1 MSRKKLNIEQK
12 NTTKWDNSLRRIS
25 GWDQEKLAEAKI
37 MVVGAGALGN
47 EVIKNLT
54 LLNIGHLLIV
64 DFDTIEYSNL
74 SRSILFRSAD
84 CHKVKSTVAAER
96 VKEINPNV
104 KVQAMFGDIAYDI
117 GLGVFRRMDVVIG
130 CLDNR
135 VARLFINRHCYK
147 VGKAWVDGAIENLSG
162 QLDVFKAGIS
172 CYECQLKESDWEDI
186 RFRESCTD
194 VAKRNATYGRIP
206 TTPISASIIGAMQT
220 QEALKIYY
228 GNEKNSLAGQRFKYG
243 GMSNMM
249 LTYGAPPP
257 KSDCI
262 SHASWS
268 EIIEAPALSCQ
279 NSIAETL
286 EWLKKKFNTETV
298 KINLD
303 YNIATELYGE
313 KSEKS
318 HDILMPKFR
327 LSNEI
332 LSQYEQ
338 EPGEIIYAPLE
349 KQISCLDANF
359 PKLDMS
365 LQEAGIPPLQ
375 ILEVEVGDDILFVEL
390 TGDIEIINF
399 Q

>member
-25 GWDQEKLAEAKI
+25 GWDQEKLAQAKI

-54 LLNIGHLLIV
+54 LLNIGHLLII

-74 SRSILFRSAD
+74 SRSILYRSSD
-84 CHKVKSTVAAER
+84 CDKIKSTVAAER

-104 KVQAMFGDIAYDI
+104 KVQAMYGDIAYDI
-117 GLGVFRRMDVVIG
+117 GLGIFRRMDVVIG

-147 VGKAWVDGAIENLSG
+147 TGKAWVDGAIENLSG

-220 QEALKIYY
+220 QEALKIFYK
-228 GNEKNSLAGQRFKYG
+228 NDKNSLAGQRFKYG

-249 LTYGAPPP
+249 LTYGAPSP

-262 SHASWS
+262 SHANWS
-268 EIIEAPALSCQ
+268 EIIEATELSCQ
-279 NSIAETL
+279 NTIGETL
-286 EWLKKKFNTETV
+286 EWLSSKFNTKKV

-303 YNIATELYGE
+303 YSIATELFSE

-318 HDILMPKFR
+318 HEVLIPKFR
-327 LSNEI
+327 LSNTM
-332 LSQYEQ
+332 LSQYEE
-338 EPGEIIYAPLE
+338 EPGETIYVPLE
-349 KQISCLDANF
+349 SQINCLDAGF
-359 PKLDMS
+359 PNLTMT
-365 LQEAGIPPLQ
+365 LQAAGVPPLQ
-375 ILEVEVGDDILFVEL
+375 ILEIETEEDIYFVEL
-390 TGDIEIINF
+390 TGDLDVINF
-399 Q
+399 E